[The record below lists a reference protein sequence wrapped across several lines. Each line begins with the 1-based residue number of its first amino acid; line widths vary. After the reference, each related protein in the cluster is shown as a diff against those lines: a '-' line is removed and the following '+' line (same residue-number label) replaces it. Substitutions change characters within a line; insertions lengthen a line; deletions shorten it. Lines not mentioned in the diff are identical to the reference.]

1 MSFAPR
7 PTPSPEP
14 SETTGGRLV
23 SVDGRALPLTGA
35 TLIADAKGGL
45 VRVVLEQT
53 FKNPYDEPL
62 RVTYTLPLP
71 ADGAVS
77 GFAFRIGDERVVG
90 QVDTKQRARQR
101 FEDAVIEGRTA
112 AILDQERTSL
122 FTQEVGN
129 VPPRT
134 QVICEVQIDQK
145 LIWLPDGAW
154 EWRFP
159 TVVAPRYMGA
169 PGRVADVARVTVDVA
184 DAELPVKLGL
194 TLAIRDVLQ
203 EGVRPES
210 PSHPL
215 HSGRGL
221 GRTDVTFGDE
231 GGVRLDR
238 DVVVRWRV
246 SGMSVGTSLDVARP
260 ASGANS
266 AHAFGLLTMVPP
278 RVEANMVPV
287 ARDLIVLLDTSGSMS
302 GSPLDQARRV
312 TMALVDSLTDRDQL
326 ELIEFSNSPR
336 RWKSGSVA
344 ATESNRR
351 DAQSWLSKLRASG
364 GTEMRTGILEALAPL
379 RANCQRQVI
388 LITDG
393 LIGFESEVLEAISHK
408 LPKGSRVHTV
418 GVGSGVNRSLTMPAA
433 RAGRGVE
440 LVIGLGE
447 DVEPFVKRLMART
460 NAPLLTDVEI
470 FGSAVT
476 GVAPFRVP
484 DLFGGAPAMVSLK
497 LKPEGGDVI
506 IRAKSAHGEI
516 EERIAV
522 RAHSHGEGSAAV
534 STLFGRELVEDF
546 ELGLATGGQRSE
558 LDPQIE
564 RTGIDFQISTRLTSW
579 VAVSAKVTVDPR
591 APRRHENQPHELA
604 YGLSAEGVGLRPAI
618 AQAVDALAS
627 VTAGPLGGMAQ
638 GMGRAAAGAPPAP
651 GAAPVRMAKMSMKE
665 IANEK
670 PAEELSRRDRSRS
683 VDLKQKQEAEKNV
696 SDKRRG
702 LADLDDAAPS
712 ADEPAP
718 MEAEEQAEGFAA
730 DEDESEPTTGSFAR
744 ASRAPSKGTPKDMPA
759 PAAPPPPPQR
769 PQAPEPEAKKK
780 EGFLDFAKRL
790 LKPKPAVG
798 GKADA
803 PPATK
808 TPVTRT
814 ESEPQAPGRR
824 IRGKVRRQGK
834 RLIIEIDVTSPI
846 TWSPA
851 GEARLELSDGT
862 LAKVSVDKA
871 LTTAAGSFGL
881 GLTITLVL
889 TVDESIG
896 EVATVHLSN
905 GSEVLTI
912 DL

>member
-90 QVDTKQRARQR
+90 QVDTRQRARQR

-112 AILDQERTSL
+112 AILDQERSSL

-169 PGRVADVARVTVDVA
+169 PGRVADVAKVSIDVA
-184 DAELPVKLGL
+184 DGELPVKLGL

-246 SGMSVGTSLDVARP
+246 SGMTVGTSLDVTRP

-506 IRAKSAHGEI
+506 IRAKSAHGDI

-522 RAHSHGEGSAAV
+522 RSHSHGEGSAAV
-534 STLFGRELVEDF
+534 SALFGRELVEDF

-591 APRRHENQPHELA
+591 APRRHETQPQELA
-604 YGLSAEGVGLRPAI
+604 YGLSAEGVGLRPAMAPI
-618 AQAVDALAS
+618 QDALAA
-627 VTAGPLGGMAQ
+627 VTAGPMGGAR
-638 GMGRAAAGAPPAP
+638 GRASAGAPPAP
-651 GAAPVRMAKMSMKE
+651 GAAPIRRLYQMSESEKE
-665 IANEK
+665 GK
-670 PAEELSRRDRSRS
+670 PAEEGRSELSRRDVSRS
-683 VDLKQKQEAEKNV
+683 VDAKLKQEEKNV
-696 SDKRRG
+696 SDKRRSF
-702 LADLDDAAPS
+702 ADLDDEAPS
-712 ADEPAP
+712 ADAPAE
-718 MEAEEQAEGFAA
+718 MEEQAEA
-730 DEDESEPTTGSFAR
+730 EPTTGSY
-744 ASRAPSKGTPKDMPA
+744 APVRRPAAKGAPKDMPA
-759 PAAPPPPPQR
+759 PSAPPPPPQR
-769 PQAPEPEAKKK
+769 PQAPEPVAAPEKKK
-780 EGFLDFAKRL
+780 ESLFDFAKRL
-790 LKPKPAVG
+790 LKPKPAAVG
-798 GKADA
+798 GTADA
-803 PPATK
+803 PPTTK
-808 TPVTRT
+808 TPRT
-814 ESEPQAPGRR
+814 EEPQQTPGRR

-834 RLIIEIDVTSPI
+834 RMIIEIDVTAPI

-851 GEARLELSDGT
+851 GEARIELSDGT
-862 LAKVSVDKA
+862 IAKVSVDKT